1 MPNRLAGKTAIISGA
16 GQGIGEA
23 IARRFA
29 DEGAQVVIAEFNPA
43 TGEAVAADLRAQG
56 HTAIAIQTDVADS
69 ASVDRMAAQVQR
81 ELGGANVLVN
91 NAGINVFR
99 DPLHCTDED
108 WRRCFS
114 VDLDGVWYCCRA
126 ILPQIIE
133 RGGGSIVNLASAHAS
148 QIIPNC
154 FPYPVAKHGLLG
166 LTRALAV
173 DMAAQGVRVNAISPG
188 YILTQNVI
196 DYWNSFP
203 DPDTER
209 ERTLAMHPGKR
220 IGTPDEVAWTAVFLA
235 SDEARF
241 MTGANLQIDGGMS
254 ILYHG

>member
-1 MPNRLAGKTAIISGA
+1 V
-16 GQGIGEA
+16 QG
-23 IARRFA
+23 
-29 DEGAQVVIAEFNPA
+29 
-43 TGEAVAADLRAQG
+43 
-56 HTAIAIQTDVADS
+56 
-69 ASVDRMAAQVQR
+69 
-81 ELGGANVLVN
+81 ELGGADVLVN
-91 NAGINVFR
+91 NAGISVFS
-99 DPLHCTDED
+99 DPLHCTDAD

-126 ILPQIIE
+126 FLPQMIAH
-133 RGGGSIVNLASAHAS
+133 GGGSIINMASSHAT

-166 LTRALAV
+166 LTRALAI

-196 DYWNSFP
+196 DYWASFP
-203 DPDTER
+203 DPAAER
-209 ERTLAMHPGKR
+209 DRAIQMHPVKR

-235 SDEARF
+235 SDEAGF